1 MNTHDDTNLILLPGK
16 ENDTSTLHLNLTGV
30 GFYHRA
36 LLVFIGPGGE
46 VVVVVFAVLRNSY
59 TSFQLSNICTTHLK
73 TLVFVSATCCHNF
86 IFRHGQRL
94 QRMVANKAICGG
106 CNHCNNVKTIVA
118 EISKSITTC
127 SISAQRFATCHT

>member
-30 GFYHRA
+30 GFCHRA

-73 TLVFVSATCCHNF
+73 TWVFVSATCFHNF

-106 CNHCNNVKTIVA
+106 YNHCNNVKTIVA

>member
-1 MNTHDDTNLILLPGK
+1 MGCC
-16 ENDTSTLHLNLTGV
+16 
-30 GFYHRA
+30 HRA
-36 LLVFIGPGGE
+36 LLVFIDPSGE

-59 TSFQLSNICTTHLK
+59 TSFQSSIICTTRLK
-73 TLVFVSATCCHNF
+73 TWVLVLSTCCHNF

-127 SISAQRFATCHT
+127 SISA